1 MKLFIENGTLTED
14 LRKIFTNCYP
24 FLKIEL
30 YKKQFANGLSTIKK
44 APLAPALNL
53 AKFINAAKKITIDI
67 NKNVTVAELENQFED
82 IGLMAEVF
90 RKSGNMWIE
99 TTLTNNWTL
108 QQQNTEGEEI
118 SRHFNSKEIDSS
130 NLN

>member
-1 MKLFIENGTLTED
+1 MKLFIEKGTLVENIK
-14 LRKIFTNCYP
+14 KIFANCYP

-30 YKKQFANGLSTIKK
+30 YKKQFTNGFSVVKK
-44 APLAPALNL
+44 APLASALNL

-67 NKNVTVAELENQFED
+67 NNNITVAELENQFED

-90 RKSGNMWIE
+90 RKSGNIWIE

-108 QQQNTEGEEI
+108 QQQNAEAEEL
-118 SRHFNSKEIDSS
+118 SRH
-130 NLN
+130 LTT